1 MGYGPIAS
9 EGLVQLHLDSHSC
22 PNVGISFPFLYV
34 PLYVPVRCS
43 RTEGFC
49 PVALGFPLL
58 SYCGHL
64 VYVPVRSAIRSYT
77 FLYAAD
83 AQGYMWRAARTHPYH
98 YIHDMRNR
106 YGHIQTH
113 LILQASAMVRYPSW
127 DPAGLGSRYAPN
139 IAMAVTM
146 YVFVVSGTPQYTAVP
161 RSTTVRRTMKCPS
174 LCSQLQAQEHLSQ
187 KYMCKTY

>member
-22 PNVGISFPFLYV
+22 PNVAISFPFLYV
-34 PLYVPVRCS
+34 PLYVPIRSCTLQS
-43 RTEGFC
+43 HKG
-49 PVALGFPLL
+49 LL
-58 SYCGHL
+58 SSCAWFPT
-64 VYVPVRSAIRSYT
+64 PVLMWPSCLRSYT
-77 FLYAAD
+77 FRYTFLYVLV
-83 AQGYMWRAARTHPYH
+83 RCRRTRLYVEGCPHSPYH

-187 KYMCKTY
+187 NI

>member
-1 MGYGPIAS
+1 MGYYGPTAS
-9 EGLVQLHLDSHSC
+9 EGLVQLRLDSHSIRMW
-22 PNVGISFPFLYV
+22 PSRFRSYTFRYTF
-34 PLYVPVRCS
+34 LYVPVRCS
-43 RTEGFC
+43 RTKGLSSCAWFPT
-49 PVALGFPLL
+49 PVLMWPSCLR
-58 SYCGHL
+58 SYTF
-64 VYVPVRSAIRSYT
+64 RYT

-98 YIHDMRNR
+98 YIHDMRSR
-106 YGHIQTH
+106 YGHIQT
-113 LILQASAMVRYPSW
+113 LPILQASAMVRYPSW
-127 DPAGLGSRYAPN
+127 DAAGLGSRYAPN

-146 YVFVVSGTPQYTAVP
+146 YVFVVSGTPHYTAIP